1 MSDPITRPT
10 SQPATQ
16 RTTQPITIS
25 CHDCRMLDTPTCQ
38 DCVVSF
44 ILDRAPD
51 DAVVIDTEEARAV
64 RMLGDVGLVPRL
76 RHRRAG

>member
-1 MSDPITRPT
+1 MSD
-10 SQPATQ
+10 
-16 RTTQPITIS
+16 PITIS